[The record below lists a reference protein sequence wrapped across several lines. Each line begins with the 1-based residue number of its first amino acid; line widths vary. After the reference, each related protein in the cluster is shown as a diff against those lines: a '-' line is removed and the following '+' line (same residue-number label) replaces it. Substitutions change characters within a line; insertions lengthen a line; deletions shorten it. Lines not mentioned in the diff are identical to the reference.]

1 MKIYF
6 VTHKSRSE
14 DAFAICD
21 RVNTVTASNG
31 DSLHRDRVEAE
42 LIELLKKVSEKA
54 NMTPW
59 ELFLFYGMEIQSQGA
74 EIEND

>member
-1 MKIYF
+1 MKTYY

-31 DSLHRDRVEAE
+31 DSLYKDRVEAE
-42 LIELLKKVSEKA
+42 MIEVLTKCCPDG
-54 NMTPW
+54 MTPW
-59 ELFLFYGMEIQSQGA
+59 ELHLMYGMSVEST
-74 EIEND
+74 EVEVDE

>member
-1 MKIYF
+1 MKTYY

-21 RVNTVTASNG
+21 RVNATTASNG
-31 DSLHRDRVEAE
+31 DSLYRDRVEAE
-42 LIELLKKVSEKA
+42 LIDLLKKVGENT

-59 ELFLFYGMEIQSQGA
+59 ELFLFYGMEIESQEA